1 MVVQLATAL
10 SIAAGVIDLAPST
23 GTLKTSLVGHI
34 GLGADDWLDALGPT
48 FFVEVENA
56 IHVAV
61 IGHTESGLTIGDRFG
76 DKFIKLG
83 GAIEH
88 RKLGV
93 NVEMGERV
101 AQHQPPYVS
110 VEPDEFGNQISSIQI
125 STMWLRNSSSD
136 LEVSSW
142 ESAVV
147 GDIFSKEFRLSG
159 REKEQTSHRLLTNH
173 DDTPN

>member
-1 MVVQLATAL
+1 MVIQLAATL
-10 SIAAGVIDLAPST
+10 SIAAGVINLAPST
-23 GTLKTSLVGHI
+23 GSFKTSLVGHI

-110 VEPDEFGNQISSIQI
+110 VDPELIGVQISSIQI
-125 STMWLRNSSSD
+125 STMWFRNSSSD

-142 ESAVV
+142 ESGIV
-147 GDIFSKEFRLSG
+147 GIVWWLSSDRLG
-159 REKEQTSHRLLTNH
+159 KKRNKHLVAC
-173 DDTPN
+173 